1 MVRSDLKPVT
11 DQCVCSWN
19 RHIALG
25 VPTVSEP
32 TANTRTER
40 REHEGISPPA
50 WSGAQRN
57 WKGASLTI
65 FVVQQPPMPWKYF
78 RHLKHENVI
87 PFQAQRFKLKSGE
100 KKPRPGL
107 VFLLAVAESH
117 PCCHTLFRR
126 CYSLALQDWAKISS
140 SSRDGAQ
147 KDNARCSEGL
157 KV

>member
-1 MVRSDLKPVT
+1 MCVQLEQAHCTGGAHSVRAHCKHLDRTKKAR
-11 DQCVCSWN
+11 
-19 RHIALG
+19 RHL
-25 VPTVSEP
+25 PTSM
-32 TANTRTER
+32 
-40 REHEGISPPA
+40 I
-50 WSGAQRN
+50 GAQKN
-57 WKGASLTI
+57 WKGASLPI
-65 FVVQQPPMPWKYF
+65 FAVQQPPMPNGKAPWNYF

-117 PCCHTLFRR
+117 PCCHTLFWRC
-126 CYSLALQDWAKISS
+126 CYSLALQDWAKIS